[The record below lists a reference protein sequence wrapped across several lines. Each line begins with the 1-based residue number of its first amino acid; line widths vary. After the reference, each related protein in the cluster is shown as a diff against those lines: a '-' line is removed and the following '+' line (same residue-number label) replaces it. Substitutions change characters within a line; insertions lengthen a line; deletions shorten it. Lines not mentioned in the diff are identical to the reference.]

1 MKSVK
6 HQRNGFTLIELLVI
20 IVIIGLMATFAI
32 VSLVSAQRRARDAK
46 RLADVRTLQKTVLAV
61 YENTGKVP
69 LTTSG
74 TNATWSE
81 FGTTIGDYI
90 TNIPIDPSNDDGA
103 GYVYSYGANDVGTEY
118 FMAAQ
123 LEDAG
128 HVALN
133 GDDDSVYDS
142 ADSGWS
148 NLDVVESDDTV
159 NEIITTFDCADT
171 AYCISD

>member
-1 MKSVK
+1 MYK
-6 HQRNGFTLIELLVI
+6 HRPGFTLIELLVI
-20 IVIIGLMATFAI
+20 IAIIGLMATFAI

-46 RLADVRTLQKTVLAV
+46 RLADVRELQKTVIAV
-61 YENTGKVP
+61 YENTGQVP

-74 TNATWSE
+74 TNETWSE
-81 FGTTIGDYI
+81 FGTTIADYV
-90 TNIPIDPSNDDGA
+90 TSLPLDPTNDDGA
-103 GYVYSYGANDVGTEY
+103 GYVYSYGANDAGTEY
-118 FMAAQ
+118 FLATQ
-123 LEDAG
+123 LEEAG

-142 ADSGWS
+142 GDSGWG

-159 NEIITTFDCADT
+159 NEIITTFDCADP